1 VPVEPVQQK
10 VEHVHLSRSHV
21 VETDRVVAHHVVRAL
36 PLSCIC
42 TCTVPSSILRIHQSI
57 NQSIMYFRVVQV
69 AKSLQDPLEVHALI
83 ETEIQRQVNN
93 NFNVPETEC
102 SQLERL

>member
-1 VPVEPVQQK
+1 
-10 VEHVHLSRSHV
+10 
-21 VETDRVVAHHVVRAL
+21 
-36 PLSCIC
+36 
-42 TCTVPSSILRIHQSI
+42 
-57 NQSIMYFRVVQV
+57 MYFRVVQV